1 MKAIVYEKYGPPE
14 VLQLKE
20 VEKPVPKDNEV
31 LIRVYAATVGLSDLM
46 TRKGAP
52 FLTRFFTGLVRPKN
66 PILGAE
72 FAGEIEAVGND
83 VKLFK
88 KGDQVFGA
96 DLSGL
101 GAYAEYKCLPED
113 GVLAIKPANVTWA
126 EAAPVCGALAAWNF
140 LTDQATIQRGQKVLI
155 NGASG
160 SIGTTAVQI
169 ARYFGAEVTGVCST
183 TNLELVKSLGAD
195 QVIDY
200 TQEDFTKSGQTWDV
214 IFDAENKSSFSQCKG
229 SLTQKGVYLKTFPGL
244 TILLQMLWTSKIGS
258 KKAKISATGLRPVP
272 ERLILLKEL
281 IELIEAGKIKSVIDR
296 CYPLEQIAEAHR
308 YVEKGHKKGNVV
320 ITVGHNK
327 T

>member
-1 MKAIVYEKYGPPE
+1 MKAIVYTEYGPPE

-200 TQEDFTKSGQTWDV
+200 TQEDFTKSGRTYDV